1 MAISMKIP
9 SRELWSY
16 FGYGLGQ
23 CFSFGLVGSFINYF
37 YTDVLGISAL
47 AASTI
52 FLIARAWDA
61 IHDPFFASIMDT
73 MNTRFGKFRHFMLI
87 APLLITLMTLASF
100 YNIDAPTSTKILY
113 AGATYILWGT
123 LYAISDIPFWSM
135 SSVMSSEPRER
146 TKAVTAAVLG
156 VNAGIACANIFFP
169 RLTAFFAPYSNDHG
183 YFMAVLVM
191 MVIGMLLMINGFF
204 NVKERVPPSS
214 EKVSIRDTFQNL
226 RQNKP
231 LFFVLAAF
239 FFCVLH
245 NIANGIYIYFFIY
258 NMGDGGLQAAIGVM
272 GIIAAMACLLAP
284 LLTKHYKKRTLF
296 IVLCCLDI
304 LVRIVLWFAGY
315 QSLAV
320 LFILLGLSSLF
331 VMMSNLFTSAMIVDT
346 IEYAEYHTN
355 KRCAAITFSGQTFT
369 GKMSVAV
376 GGGLIG
382 VYLTLIG
389 YVPQA
394 ASQSE
399 SVLNGLFFG
408 ISLLPAI
415 GSLIRIGFIWFFDFT
430 EDKHAEVSRELAK
443 RRASKIITDPIDDS
457 GESPATPA
465 YQK

>member
-1 MAISMKIP
+1 MTIAMKIP
-9 SRELWSY
+9 TRELWSY
-16 FGYGLGQ
+16 FGYGVGQ
-23 CFSFGLVGSFINYF
+23 CFSFGLVGSFINFF

-61 IHDPFFASIMDT
+61 IHDPFFASIIDT
-73 MNTRFGKFRHFMLI
+73 INSRFGKFRPFMLV
-87 APLLITLMTLASF
+87 APLLITLMTLATF
-100 YNIDAPTSTKILY
+100 YNIDAPTSTKVLY

-135 SSVMSSEPRER
+135 SSVMSNEPRER

-169 RLTAFFAPYSNDHG
+169 RLAAFFAPHSSDHG

-191 MVIGMLLMINGFF
+191 MIVGMLLMINGFL
-204 NVKERVPPSS
+204 NVKERVPPSG
-214 EKVSIRDTFQNL
+214 EKVTIKDTFRNL

-258 NMGDGGLQAAIGVM
+258 NMGDGGLQAAIGLM
-272 GIIAAMACLLAP
+272 GIIAALACLMAP
-284 LLTKHYKKRTLF
+284 LLTRRYKKRTLF
-296 IVLCCLDI
+296 IALCCLDI
-304 LVRIVLWFAGY
+304 VVRVVLWFVGY
-315 QSLAV
+315 QHLAV
-320 LFILLGLSSLF
+320 LFLLLGLSTLF

-382 VYLTLIG
+382 VYLTLID
-389 YVPQA
+389 YIPQA
-394 ASQSE
+394 ATQTE
-399 SVLNGLFFG
+399 SVLQGLFFG

-415 GSLIRIGFIWFFDFT
+415 GSAIRIGFIWFFDFT
-430 EDKHAEVSRELAK
+430 EDKHAQISQLLAE
-443 RRASKIITDPIDDS
+443 RHAAQRTDSQQVDDGHKS
-457 GESPATPA
+457 LEPAK
-465 YQK
+465 QS